1 MKTQNSNQKISKRV
15 FIKRSKSYR
24 ELLFCQHCQVQE
36 LRSELP
42 CFQITKK
49 TIVKTLIPFP
59 PFRLLFCIYKIKDQI
74 LKNPNKQKAKLYKKN
89 ECLDKFMVTQ

>member
-1 MKTQNSNQKISKRV
+1 MLIKLYKKTQNSNHKITKRV
-15 FIKRSKSYR
+15 SMKTNKSYR

-42 CFQITKK
+42 CSQITKK

-59 PFRLLFCIYKIKDQI
+59 PLLASAYTKSKIRS
-74 LKNPNKQKAKLYKKN
+74 
-89 ECLDKFMVTQ
+89 